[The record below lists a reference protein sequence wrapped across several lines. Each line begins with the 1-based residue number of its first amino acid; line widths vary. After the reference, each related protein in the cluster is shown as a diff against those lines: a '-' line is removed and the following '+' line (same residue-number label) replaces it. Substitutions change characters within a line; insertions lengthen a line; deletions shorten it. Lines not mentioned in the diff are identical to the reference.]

1 MMQLFVNAGRK
12 YETIDKNVYGHFSEH
27 LGNGIYGGIY
37 VGENCPIPNVH
48 GIRTDVVEAL
58 KKIKV
63 PVLRWPGGCFAEFY
77 NWRDGIGP
85 KAERK
90 CIVNTTWGGVVEDNA
105 FGTHEFLDFCEQ
117 VGCEPY
123 IAGNVGTGSPREVS
137 EWIDYITMEG
147 KSPMA
152 DLRRANGHEEPWPLK
167 YFGIGNENW
176 GFMRAE
182 YYADVYRQFSCFAR
196 SSGAEKLYK
205 VACGA
210 NGNDYEWTETLMRLV
225 GKQMDGL
232 SLHYYTMPIYYA
244 TEEYP
249 WEEKAHAIGID
260 QGQYYRC
267 LRRALY
273 MDELILR
280 HKHVMDQFDPKGRVA
295 IVVDEWGTWH
305 QVEEGTNPG
314 FLFQQNTM
322 RDAIVAAV
330 TLNIFN
336 NHSDRVRMANLAQM
350 VNVLQSVVLTK
361 DDRMVLTPTYHVFDL
376 FKGHQDA
383 MRIESYVQKDL
394 TGPDD
399 AKVPILHVSAS
410 ESKEGTVLATLVNL
424 SAYKPQTIQC
434 NFAGKNFSKASIR
447 YISGDMNS
455 FNAFDETQNVSIQS
469 MSEIVVNEGQF
480 TLEMPACCVMEI
492 TLA

>member
-12 YETIDKNVYGHFSEH
+12 YSKIDKNIYGHFSEH
-27 LGNGIYGGIY
+27 LGAGIYGGIF
-37 VGENCPIPNVH
+37 VGEQSPIPNIR

-77 NWRDGIGP
+77 NWRDGVGP
-85 KAERK
+85 KNERK
-90 CIVNTTWGGVVEDNA
+90 SIVNTTWGGVTEDNS
-105 FGTHEFLDFCEQ
+105 FGTHEFLDFCAQ

-123 IAGNVGTGSPREVS
+123 IAGNVGTGTPREMC
-137 EWIDYITMEG
+137 EWVDYITMQG

-152 DLRRANGHEEPWPLK
+152 DMRRQNGREEPWRLK

-182 YYADVYRQFSCFAR
+182 YYADVYRQFAHFLRNA
-196 SSGAEKLYK
+196 SGEKLFK
-205 VACGA
+205 IACGA
-210 NGNDYEWTETLMRLV
+210 NGNDYEWTETLMRLI

-232 SLHYYTMPIYYA
+232 SLHYYTMPKYYA

-249 WEEKAHAIGID
+249 WEEKAPAVGID
-260 QGQYYRC
+260 QGQYYRS

-280 HKHVMDQFDPKGRVA
+280 HKHVMDRFDPAGRVA
-295 IVVDEWGTWH
+295 IIVDEWGTWH
-305 QVEEGTNPG
+305 QVDEGTNPG

-336 NHSDRVRMANLAQM
+336 SHSQRVKMANLAQM
-350 VNVLQSVVLTK
+350 VNVLQSVILTK
-361 DDRMVLTPTYHVFDL
+361 EAQMILTPTYHVFDL

-383 MRIESYVQKDL
+383 TLIESHVQQEL
-394 TGPDD
+394 SGPEG
-399 AKVPILHVSAS
+399 ATVPALQVSAS
-410 ESKEGTVLATLVNL
+410 ENEKGDVHVTLVNL
-424 SAYKPQTIQC
+424 SADQEQQLQC
-434 NFAGKNFSKASIR
+434 NFVGKTFSTARIR
-447 YISGDMNS
+447 YIAGGINS
-455 FNAFDETQNVSIQS
+455 YNTFDESETIIIQNLPIESINGNQ
-469 MSEIVVNEGQF
+469 IILDV
-480 TLEMPACCVMEI
+480 PACCVMEM
-492 TLA
+492 LLN